1 MSCLLTAAA
10 HHPNGG
16 FDVFTILGIIGI
28 ILGIIVLALR
38 VASHGQTDYTR
49 HGAVGFTIAD
59 APDLEPNPECDE
71 ADCSECVAGK

>member
-10 HHPNGG
+10 AHHPNSG

-38 VASHGQTDYTR
+38 VASHGQTDCTR

-59 APDLEPNPECDE
+59 APDLDPERDD